1 MLYGGHV
8 CALTDI
14 VLYGGHV
21 CVLTDIVLDG
31 GHVCV
36 LTDIVLYGG
45 HVCVFTEC
53 QVCGWSDR
61 GGAGDS
67 AHTLTGAT
75 QVSGDGRMEGV
86 CY

>member
-1 MLYGGHV
+1 MM
-8 CALTDI
+8 TDTM
-14 VLYGGHV
+14 LYGGHV
-21 CVLTDIVLDG
+21 CVLT
-31 GHVCV
+31 
-36 LTDIVLYGG
+36 
-45 HVCVFTEC
+45 EC
-53 QVCGWSDR
+53 QVCRGSDR